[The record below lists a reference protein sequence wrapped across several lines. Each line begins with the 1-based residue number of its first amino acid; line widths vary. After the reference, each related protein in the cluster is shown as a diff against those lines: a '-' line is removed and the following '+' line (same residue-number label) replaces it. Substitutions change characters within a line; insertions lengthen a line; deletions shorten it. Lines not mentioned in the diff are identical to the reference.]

1 MADDIKKQDKK
12 QEERQKKQE
21 KLVDKQEKSSKNSS
35 QAIKDY
41 IAHENMKEGKQNKRD
56 GLNKDIIERRE
67 KLSAEAKGISIEELK
82 RQKDKDKEL
91 TAKRKVM
98 ADVKAAG
105 GGDSKQFKQMSKALD
120 EEEKVEKERREGQST
135 TLLEKIANNTKGL
148 GKGIKDFVGKTP
160 TGLKAI
166 LAGVAFFALAK
177 FLQSGKWKEI
187 VSFIVDNIVPALKEF
202 YDDIMEFD
210 FTLTGENGL
219 IALIKDNFLVLLGAL
234 AILKPKLL
242 FNLGKAAFMGLF
254 NGIKFMYLEM
264 KGNAFGVKF
273 AKTKVFMSKFK
284 VASAAVGK
292 GLRFTGKTMGK
303 IAGKPLT
310 LLKTGATM
318 LSGALTALG
327 KGILFMGKALI
338 ANPIGAIIAAVVV
351 AIALIVI
358 YWDEIKAKFDEL
370 GGVAGIFS
378 RVVANVKDAL
388 SSVANKLI
396 KAYNFLTGSN
406 VELFD
411 TDRANKVN
419 AKIETD
425 IETKKQEKKAQQDEN
440 KRAENLRNQYAKDQ
454 VEATKSI
461 DEKTEKKKP
470 LSFEEMTAASLT
482 KLVGLMD
489 GKGTNITTIQN
500 DNSQN
505 NNSQNNTHTNTPI
518 GDPSYPQQVAT

>member
-1 MADDIKKQDKK
+1 MAIEEQYFKDKQKAALAKKTAEQNAAK
-12 QEERQKKQE
+12 EQKKRDE
-21 KLVDKQEKSSKNSS
+21 EKSEADKAKAREEKE
-35 QAIKDY
+35 QLKIKR
-41 IAHENMKEGKQNKRD
+41 IQ
-56 GLNKDIIERRE
+56 
-67 KLSAEAKGISIEELK
+67 LSAEAKGISEEEQIRQDKFDFSVKAKKRMIESELK
-82 RQKDKDKEL
+82 KSGGVETKK
-91 TAKRKVM
+91 T
-98 ADVKAAG
+98 KAMNK
-105 GGDSKQFKQMSKALD
+105 SLQ